1 MNQSIAIAVVIAIM
15 VVTANIPFVSER
27 VFGMVGYRRQGKPA
41 IKPFW
46 LRFFEVLVLYGILV
60 AIGFAFE
67 GQLGNRFV
75 QTWEF
80 YAITLSIYL
89 VCAYPGFVWRY
100 LMRLHGR
107 RRRTH

>member
-1 MNQSIAIAVVIAIM
+1 MNQSIAIAGLILAM
-15 VVTANIPFVSER
+15 VVTANIPFLSER
-27 VFGMVGYRRQGKPA
+27 ILGLVGFRRGGAPA

-46 LRFFEVLVLYGILV
+46 SRLAEVLVLYGVLV
-60 AIGFAFE
+60 AVGFAFE
-67 GQLGNRFV
+67 AQLGNRFA

-100 LMRLHGR
+100 LMRRHGR
-107 RRRTH
+107 RPVVR

>member
-1 MNQSIAIAVVIAIM
+1 MNQSVAIAGLILAM
-15 VVTANIPFVSER
+15 VVTANIPFVTER
-27 VFGMVGYRRQGKPA
+27 VFGLVGFRRGGAPA

-46 LRFFEVLVLYGILV
+46 LRLLEVLVLYALLML
-60 AIGFAFE
+60 AGFVFE
-67 GQLGNRFV
+67 AQIGNRFV

-100 LMRLHGR
+100 LMRRHGR
-107 RRRTH
+107 RPVVR